1 VAKFENVL
9 LKYRTHPEFLGIE
22 LTRADQRSALD
33 DTPLHIA
40 ARKGEL
46 EDTVVLHGA
55 GVNAWVTLA
64 GIELAHRIRKGQHA
78 LPLKREGR
86 KPSLKTMC
94 DCALNRASEPILA
107 DSIFCPPI
115 SGSGALRENAYLGAV
130 IPNGTALN

>member
-1 VAKFENVL
+1 MTHHCILPHVRVNW
-9 LKYRTHPEFLGIE
+9 RTLSFSTE
-22 LTRADQRSALD
+22 LALM
-33 DTPLHIA
+33 P
-40 ARKGEL
+40 G
-46 EDTVVLHGA
+46 
-55 GVNAWVTLA
+55 VTLA